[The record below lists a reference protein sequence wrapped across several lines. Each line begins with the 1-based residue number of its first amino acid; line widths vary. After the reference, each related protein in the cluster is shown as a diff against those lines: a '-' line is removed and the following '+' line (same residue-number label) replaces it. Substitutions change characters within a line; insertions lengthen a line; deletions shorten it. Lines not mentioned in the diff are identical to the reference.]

1 MGNKKHDAIINM
13 VQDGDKI
20 TTKVLGQKMALFTML
35 NFAMEKIEG
44 FADVVMASCDTYK
57 QYLAKLQKKQSKKKE
72 G

>member
-1 MGNKKHDAIINM
+1 MGNKKHDAIIQM

-20 TTKVLGQKMALFTML
+20 TTKVVGQKMALFTML

-44 FADVVMASCDTYK
+44 FADVVMAAGDTYK

>member
-13 VQDGDKI
+13 VQDGDQI
-20 TTKVLGQKMALFTML
+20 TTKVEGKKMALFTML

-44 FADVVMASCDTYK
+44 FADVVIAAGDTYK
-57 QYLAKLQKKQSKKKE
+57 QYLAKLQKKQSKKKN